1 MSIILFGEVRTMRKF
16 YVFILSLILL
26 LILIAWIGPSNIIYA
41 FLGVRWPILILA
53 MMVHLI
59 VIFVRSLRWGFI
71 IDKKRSYVDN
81 FIVKTI
87 GLFAGNLSPMRSAG
101 EIINAVAGKKIN
113 RIPISRGL
121 SAGLTERF
129 FDLGI
134 AGSLL
139 IISALF
145 ISVIRWIALVGG
157 LISIL
162 LTILIY
168 LVNWR
173 EGIGIRL
180 YDRIHRILEKFP
192 IADKTLDNIYDK
204 ITGTIVDIIDHT
216 RSYSGKSG
224 IFIIFFL
231 SLTSWLMECIRLYL
245 VFLAFGV
252 HASFLAIIII
262 FLLANFIGVISM
274 LPGGLG
280 SIEVSLTTLFI
291 IFQIPAYL
299 AGSIALMDRIISF
312 WMINF
317 LGLIFTGYYA
327 GEILDDIKS
336 TLDLQI

>member
-1 MSIILFGEVRTMRKF
+1 MKKL

-26 LILIAWIGPSNIIYA
+26 LILIGWVGPSNVIYA
-41 FLGVRWPILILA
+41 FLGVRWLIIILA
-53 MMVHLI
+53 IIVHFII
-59 VIFVRSLRWGFI
+59 VFIRSLRWGFI

-101 EIINAVAGKKIN
+101 EIINALAGKKIN
-113 RIPISRGL
+113 KIPISRGL

-139 IISALF
+139 IIAALF
-145 ISVIRWIALVGG
+145 IPMIRWIALIGG
-157 LISIL
+157 SISIL
-162 LTILIY
+162 LTALIY
-168 LVNWR
+168 LVNWK

-180 YDRIHRILEKFP
+180 YDRIHRILERSP
-192 IADKTLDNIYDK
+192 IAEKTLDNIYDK
-204 ITGTIVDIIDHT
+204 ITVTIINIIEHT
-216 RSYSGKSG
+216 KSYSSRSDVL
-224 IFIIFFL
+224 IIFSL
-231 SLTSWLMECIRLYL
+231 SLLSWLMECIRLYL

-252 HASFLAIIII
+252 HTSFFVIVII

-280 SIEVSLTTLFI
+280 SIEISLTTLFI
-291 IFQIPAYL
+291 LFQIPANV

-317 LGLIFTGYYA
+317 LGLIFSGYYA
-327 GEILDDIKS
+327 GEILEDIKL
-336 TLDLQI
+336 TLDIKG

>member
-1 MSIILFGEVRTMRKF
+1 MKKF

-26 LILIAWIGPSNIIYA
+26 LILIVWVGPSNMIYA
-41 FLGVRWPILILA
+41 FLGVRWPIIILA
-53 MMVHLI
+53 IIVHFII
-59 VIFVRSLRWGFI
+59 VFVRSLRWGFI
-71 IDKKRSYVDN
+71 IDKKKSYVDN

-101 EIINAVAGKKIN
+101 EIINALAGKKIN
-113 RIPISRGL
+113 KIPISRGL

-139 IISALF
+139 IIAALF
-145 ISVIRWIALVGG
+145 IPMIRWIALIGG
-157 LISIL
+157 SISIL
-162 LTILIY
+162 LTVLIY

-180 YDRIHRILEKFP
+180 YDRIHRILERFP
-192 IADKTLDNIYDK
+192 IAEKTLDNIYDK
-204 ITGTIVDIIDHT
+204 ITVTIIDIIEYT
-216 RSYSGKSG
+216 RSYSSRSDVL
-224 IFIIFFL
+224 IIFSL
-231 SLTSWLMECIRLYL
+231 SLLSWLMECIRLYL

-252 HASFLAIIII
+252 HTSFFVIVII

-280 SIEVSLTTLFI
+280 SIEISLTTLFI
-291 IFQIPAYL
+291 LFKIPAYL

-317 LGLIFTGYYA
+317 LGLIFSGYYA
-327 GEILDDIKS
+327 GEILEDIKS
-336 TLDLQI
+336 TLDIKG